1 MHEIR
6 VAKRDTPGLW
16 TFMMARPSTYD
27 PNILLGKENRSC
39 AKEV

>member
-1 MHEIR
+1 VKLGLPKGI
-6 VAKRDTPGLW
+6 PLGLW

-27 PNILLGKENRSC
+27 PNILLGKENRGC